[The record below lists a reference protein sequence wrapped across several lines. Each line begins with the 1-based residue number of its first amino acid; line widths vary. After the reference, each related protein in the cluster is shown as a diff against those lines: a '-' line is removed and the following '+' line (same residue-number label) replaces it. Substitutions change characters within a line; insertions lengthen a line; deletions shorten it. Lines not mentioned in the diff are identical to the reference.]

1 MHRHCETT
9 ATLRVRPQILTDF
22 PTPDKRI
29 RGTNSYSRRNQVL
42 DGHSNDGSGTL
53 RDWRP
58 RVRVVGQRPRCCPG
72 RCYGAA
78 VFPTVAAVLELPT
91 LRAGRPR
98 VVAGQGG
105 LGKPVRWTHVA
116 ELPDIAHL
124 LRGGELLLSTGV
136 ALPTSPAGLTSFV
149 DELADVDAAGLVIEL
164 GRRFAG
170 TLPEELRQAADR
182 HGLPLIE
189 LQRETAFVQV
199 TESVH
204 ALIVDAQLAEL
215 RLSEQVHQT
224 FTELSVEGADPTE
237 IVRQTARMASAPV
250 VLENVSHQVLAFD
263 AAGISAEDLLER
275 WEARSRAVRITS
287 RTGYDNGTGWLVTT
301 VGARGTDWGRLIICL
316 PGEPSPR
323 DVMLAERSGSTL
335 ALNRLVERDRESLDR
350 QTHRTLLAAILS
362 HDETAAE
369 LEVRATALGVPL
381 KDRHLF
387 AVVLR
392 PRPVSHSP
400 IRAPLLAQA
409 EVRALSEIAASAI
422 RGLRALGLIGVI
434 DDETVGVVLSVSDSS
449 RVDDVLQ
456 RFASRVRQEFMD
468 QGQEQ
473 VQDTERGI
481 VIAAGSTVSDV
492 LDLRR
497 SFNEAAQVAD
507 AAAMQPERPFF
518 RLPDVRLRGLVQ
530 LLKEDSRLQTYVER
544 ELGPLLAHDGERGD
558 DLTSVLRIYLEMG
571 RNKSTAADAAHVSRP
586 SFYDRLRRIE
596 KVLDADLDDVE
607 TCLSLHVALIA
618 LDAVR
623 NEDP

>member
-1 MHRHCETT
+1 M
-9 ATLRVRPQILTDF
+9 Q
-22 PTPDKRI
+22 
-29 RGTNSYSRRNQVL
+29 
-42 DGHSNDGSGTL
+42 
-53 RDWRP
+53 
-58 RVRVVGQRPRCCPG
+58 
-72 RCYGAA
+72 
-78 VFPTVAAVLELPT
+78 
-91 LRAGRPR
+91 AGRPR
-98 VVAGQGG
+98 VVAGHAG
-105 LGKPVRWTHVA
+105 LGHDVRWTHVA

-136 ALPTSPAGLTSFV
+136 ALPSSLDALTTFI
-149 DELADVDAAGLVIEL
+149 DELAAVDAAGIVIEL
-164 GRRFAG
+164 GRRFTD
-170 TLPEELRQAADR
+170 TLPQVLLEAANR
-182 HGLPLIE
+182 HELPLIE
-189 LQRETAFVQV
+189 LRRETAFVQV

-204 ALIVDAQLAEL
+204 ALIVDAQLSEL
-215 RLSEQVHQT
+215 RISEQVHQT

-263 AAGISAEDLLER
+263 AAGSSAEDLLAR
-275 WEARSRAVRITS
+275 WEARSRGVAIDS
-287 RTGYDNGTGWLVTT
+287 RTGYDATAGWLVTV

-350 QTHRTLLAAILS
+350 QTHRTLLSAVLS

-369 LEVRATALGVPL
+369 LEVRAEALGVPL
-381 KDRHLF
+381 KGRHLL

-392 PRPVSHSP
+392 PRIDADAPM
-400 IRAPLLAQA
+400 RAPLLAQA
-409 EVRALSEIAASAI
+409 EVRALSEIAASAT
-422 RGLRALGLIGVI
+422 RGLRAFGLIGVI
-434 DDETVGVVLSVSDSS
+434 DDETVGVVLSVSSS
-449 RVDDVLQ
+449 RYVDDVLQ
-456 RFASRVRQEFMD
+456 RFAARVRQQSLGE
-468 QGQEQ
+468 EA
-473 VQDTERGI
+473 ERGI
-481 VIAAGSTVSDV
+481 VIAAGSTVGDV

-544 ELGPLLAHDGERGD
+544 ELGPLLAYDGERGE
-558 DLTSVLRIYLEMG
+558 DLTGVLRIYLQMG
-571 RNKSTAADAAHVSRP
+571 RNKSMAADAAQVSRP

-596 KVLDADLDDVE
+596 KVLSVDLDDVE

-623 NEDP
+623 NEPP

>member
-1 MHRHCETT
+1 
-9 ATLRVRPQILTDF
+9 
-22 PTPDKRI
+22 
-29 RGTNSYSRRNQVL
+29 
-42 DGHSNDGSGTL
+42 
-53 RDWRP
+53 
-58 RVRVVGQRPRCCPG
+58 
-72 RCYGAA
+72 
-78 VFPTVAAVLELPT
+78 VFPTVATVLELPT
-91 LRAGRPR
+91 LRGGRPR
-98 VVAGQGG
+98 VVAGHRG
-105 LGKPVRWTHVA
+105 LGHPVRWTHVA

-136 ALPTSPAGLTSFV
+136 ALPSSPHGLTAFV
-149 DELADVDAAGLVIEL
+149 DELAAVDAAGIVIEL
-164 GRRFAG
+164 GRRYA
-170 TLPEELRQAADR
+170 TSLPQPLLAAADS

-189 LQRETAFVQV
+189 LRRETAFVQV

-224 FTELSVEGADPTE
+224 FTELSVEGADPSE

-263 AAGISAEDLLER
+263 AAGSSAEDLLAR
-275 WEARSRAVRITS
+275 WEARSRAVAIDG
-287 RTGYDNGTGWLVTT
+287 RTGFDATTGWLVTV

-350 QTHRTLLAAILS
+350 QTHRTLLSAVLS

-369 LEVRATALGVPL
+369 MEVRAEALGVPI
-381 KDRHLF
+381 KGRHLL

-392 PRPVSHSP
+392 PRVDDDATL
-400 IRAPLLAQA
+400 RAPLLAQA
-409 EVRALSEIAASAI
+409 EVRALSEVAASAI
-422 RGLRALGLIGVI
+422 RGLRAFGLIGVI
-434 DDETVGVVLSVSDSS
+434 DDETVGVVLSVSSS
-449 RVDDVLQ
+449 RYVDDVLQ
-456 RFASRVRQEFMD
+456 RFAARVRQQSLGE
-468 QGQEQ
+468 ES
-473 VQDTERGI
+473 ERGI
-481 VIAAGSTVSDV
+481 VIAAGSTVGDV

-530 LLKEDSRLQTYVER
+530 LLKEDSRLQTYIER
-544 ELGPLLAHDGERGD
+544 ELGPLLASDGERGE
-558 DLTSVLRIYLEMG
+558 DLTGVLRMYLQMG
-571 RNKSTAADAAHVSRP
+571 RNKSMAADAAEVSRP

-596 KVLDADLDDVE
+596 KVLGVDLDDVE

-623 NEDP
+623 NEPH